1 MLFLAGLAILHGI
14 KIQNRFSGILGFT
27 KIMML
32 CWLIAELLRLSTW
45 QAISAG
51 KLTWFA
57 GMSGAITVISLLV
70 IALLRL
76 RFPYPE
82 QPETTQTPVLNH
94 CPSCGIK
101 LQRQYN
107 PNACPSCGAVLKCA
121 GLIGFRSVKPLTF
134 IRSGANQ
141 LNATMR
147 QRTDFIE
154 SMRKHLRCGQ
164 QTDRRIL
171 RIALIIRAMLSP
183 SSTVSALNSSAEG
196 FSDSS
201 SAQNSEALRDRN
213 VRIHRNCVAMPFENP
228 VHVLN
233 IIVDKVLIQPEIEMT
248 PTLNGKRILLRPL
261 TIEDAP
267 AIQSQFHTGTL
278 SRISAPKSLG
288 LTQKMAHI
296 NF

>member
-1 MLFLAGLAILHGI
+1 MNRYSIALWALMPTGLALLFIGFQSGVTSDSFQVPLALMLFLAGLAILHGI

-45 QAISAG
+45 QAISPG

-107 PNACPSCGAVLKCA
+107 PNACPSCGAVFKVRWLDR
-121 GLIGFRSVKPLTF
+121 LPFR
-134 IRSGANQ
+134 
-141 LNATMR
+141 
-147 QRTDFIE
+147 
-154 SMRKHLRCGQ
+154 
-164 QTDRRIL
+164 
-171 RIALIIRAMLSP
+171 
-183 SSTVSALNSSAEG
+183 
-196 FSDSS
+196 
-201 SAQNSEALRDRN
+201 
-213 VRIHRNCVAMPFENP
+213 
-228 VHVLN
+228 
-233 IIVDKVLIQPEIEMT
+233 
-248 PTLNGKRILLRPL
+248 
-261 TIEDAP
+261 
-267 AIQSQFHTGTL
+267 
-278 SRISAPKSLG
+278 
-288 LTQKMAHI
+288 
-296 NF
+296 